1 MTLYL
6 KRVEKKLGHIVMEF
20 DYIIVGAGSAGCVLA
35 NRLSSDTKK
44 RVLLL
49 EAGPE
54 DKALSLKIPA
64 ACLSNLNSTKHNW
77 AFQGE
82 PEPELNG
89 RQVQHDRGKV
99 LGGSSS
105 INGMVFVRGNALDYE
120 GWRQSGCEGWG
131 YADVMPYFKRMETY
145 SGGEDDFRGID
156 GPLHVHRA
164 EPKEPL
170 ALAFIEAGKQ
180 AGYKTTD
187 DISGYCQEGFGVF
200 DRTVFKGERWSAARA
215 YLDPVRSHSNL
226 TVVTHALVQRVVINE
241 NRATGVI
248 YQNKKGR
255 LVSAS
260 AIKEVILSAG
270 AVGSPHLLMLS
281 GIGPEDHLDSMG
293 IDVKADLPG
302 VGQNLND
309 HPDFVLKYKCL
320 QPVSL
325 WPKTKP
331 LAMAAAGVQW
341 LLTREGICASN
352 HFDALACIR
361 SGAGVEY
368 PDLQITISP
377 IAVDDN
383 WAPLKEHAF
392 QIHVGLMRA
401 HSRGRIELRSNDPA
415 DTPRIFVNYLQD
427 QRDRELLRKGIR
439 LVRELVEQPAFT
451 NLKGDEIF
459 PGPDIQSDGD
469 LDKKLNTHTT
479 TQWHLSCTA
488 RMGAATDRHAVVDAC
503 GQVHGFSGLRVV
515 DASIMPFVTNGNTN
529 APTIMIAEKLSDV
542 ILGNA
547 PLPLIE
553 AKTWKSGNYEAT
565 QR

>member
-6 KRVEKKLGHIVMEF
+6 KPVEKKLGHIVMEF

-105 INGMVFVRGNALDYE
+105 INGMVFIRGNALDYE
-120 GWRQSGCEGWG
+120 GWRQSGCAGWG

-248 YQNKKGR
+248 YQNEKGR

-553 AKTWKSGNYEAT
+553 AKSWKSGNYEAT

>member
-1 MTLYL
+1 
-6 KRVEKKLGHIVMEF
+6 MEF

-145 SGGEDDFRGID
+145 SGGEDNFRGID
-156 GPLHVHRA
+156 GPLHIHRA

-248 YQNKKGR
+248 YQNEKGR

-439 LVRELVEQPAFT
+439 LVRELVEQPAFN

-459 PGPDIQSDGD
+459 PGPDMQSDDD
-469 LDKKLNTHTT
+469 LDRKLNTHTT

-553 AKTWKSGNYEAT
+553 AKSWKSGNYEAT